1 MAIYRLV
8 LAAALAA
15 APAAAGAANYGG
27 GGFDP
32 QRLFL
37 GAGITNN
44 DLPNT
49 DDGTGYQL
57 FAGYG
62 FGETA
67 PNIEIDG
74 EIGYMDT
81 GDMDRRGA
89 AGDVRAEGFWGN
101 AVLRLIMAPGIE
113 LLGRAGYDFGDDDGL
128 MVGVGIGFGLTPLVQ
143 MRLEYVDRDN
153 IDSYL
158 LNFVLRPY

>member
-1 MAIYRLV
+1 MALHRFV
-8 LAAALAA
+8 LAAALAL
-15 APAAAGAANYGG
+15 APAAASAAHYG

-32 QRLFL
+32 QHLFL
-37 GAGITNN
+37 GAGVTSSEA
-44 DLPNT
+44 PNT

-62 FGETA
+62 FGEIA
-67 PNIEIDG
+67 PNVEVDA
-74 EIGYMDT
+74 EFGYMDT
-81 GDMDRRGA
+81 GDMDTPGGGEA
-89 AGDVRAEGFWGN
+89 RAEGFWANG
-101 AVLRLIMAPGIE
+101 VLRLIMAPGLE

-128 MVGVGIGFGLTPLVQ
+128 MVGLGIGFGLTPLIQ
-143 MRLEYVDRDN
+143 MRLEFVDRDT